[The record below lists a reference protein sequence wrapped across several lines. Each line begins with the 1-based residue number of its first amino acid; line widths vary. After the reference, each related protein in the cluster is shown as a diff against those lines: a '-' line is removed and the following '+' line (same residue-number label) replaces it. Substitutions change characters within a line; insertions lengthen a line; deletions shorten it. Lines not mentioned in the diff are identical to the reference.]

1 MRTGVRF
8 PPAPPSMGLH
18 GFDLV
23 AMFRGQSG
31 NVKAVRV
38 GRFLAVEAKPITAN
52 DDVYGAVAQAA

>member
-1 MRTGVRF
+1 MF
-8 PPAPPSMGLH
+8 LMGLI

-52 DDVYGAVAQAA
+52 DELYTPELKLVA